1 MKNIV
6 KLYAPILRKDD
17 ATREVEGYAFVNE
30 DVGDGVIL
38 PRSLMEAM
46 TDDYMKWAN
55 VREMHQ
61 PRAVGT
67 VTTLTWDDK
76 GALMRVKVVD
86 DEAWKKVEEGV
97 LRGFSVGVK
106 LRSAVKT
113 PDGSVRATNGVWFE
127 TSLVDRPKDP
137 DSPFAIARMDD
148 EAEEGEVEVT
158 EETTE
163 TEEEEVETTEDADRG
178 EFLDSLKS
186 AANFW
191 VLDAVCSRL
200 NSALWSCL
208 SDNRQD
214 DMPGIIDEFKKF
226 VTGGGLQR
234 SETLTEAELSL
245 LGAITPRME
254 AATATLQVM
263 PAHSELVTRAE
274 TAETSVTRLEGEL
287 ATVRAELE
295 ALRAE
300 PDPTQP
306 KPVLTFN
313 PVERLIGRGGLP
325 SPESAE
331 AKAKSDADQEL
342 RALMAEDWSTKTEA
356 EKQAAI
362 ARVAALKAL
371 VA

>member
-245 LGAITPRME
+245 LGAITPRMD
-254 AATATLQVM
+254 M
-263 PAHSELVTRAE
+263 PDQSELVTRAE

-300 PDPTQP
+300 PDPTQER
-306 KPVLTFN
+306 PVLTFN
-313 PVERLIGRGGLP
+313 PVERFIGRGGLP
-325 SPESAE
+325 PEGSAE
-331 AKAKSDADQEL
+331 AAKADEL
-342 RALMAEDWSTKTEA
+342 KAEYRALMAEDWATKSEA
-356 EKQAAI
+356 EKQAA
-362 ARVAALKAL
+362 ALRVAELKKLGA
-371 VA
+371 A